1 MNPPFR
7 PWSDR
12 RGATFIPQ
20 SLCPCGT
27 CSSAP
32 NICSSLPERGRPQS
46 NIGDQP
52 ACPEV
57 AWSPSDRRFPRY
69 QRALRCAE
77 PIVDIFDDLT
87 HNRAVHAGADLNA
100 LNFELQWELA
110 DLRCL
115 RLHAGYGGLAGRF
128 MNKLSRW
135 NAVAQV

>member
-1 MNPPFR
+1 M
-7 PWSDR
+7 S
-12 RGATFIPQ
+12 
-20 SLCPCGT
+20 
-27 CSSAP
+27 
-32 NICSSLPERGRPQS
+32 RGRM
-46 NIGDQP
+46 
-52 ACPEV
+52 V
-57 AWSPSDRRFPRY
+57 TLRSPLSSIS
-69 QRALRCAE
+69 AGTTLE

-87 HNRAVHAGADLNA
+87 HNRAVHARADLNA